1 MDGLKTLNL
10 SLSPCAHRR
19 YPMSPGHLV
28 LAGLIGCDGRDV
40 ELLHANLR
48 IFIHYTLIL
57 ECSKDASGTVSLV
70 GLKLPGR

>member
-1 MDGLKTLNL
+1 M
-10 SLSPCAHRR
+10 
-19 YPMSPGHLV
+19 